1 MTSGARRG
9 IAWWAA
15 VGLAAAQGV
24 LSPTFVAHGAT
35 APATTADARATSLD
49 AALAMR
55 AKGRAG
61 SAQRT
66 IDSAYP
72 WQTGTSLSKRNP
84 AGTPKTSQE
93 RFGESEPSDEP
104 KPESWA
110 SVMPQ
115 PSPSPSAMPGPSPS
129 SPPKPTASSGPTRSP
144 TEWKPA
150 ANRAG
155 KRAKPKRVID
165 LANPDPGRRAVVPRE
180 MAVVPEAKSPT
191 AFMLPDRAPAA
202 GSQPR
207 TLSAAGDAGGPGER
221 AEDVRDVANAD
232 TTRRSVYL
240 PDPALG
246 SRLVIASLFALMFS
260 IVGLIT
266 VAIRRRRW

>member
-9 IAWWAA
+9 LACWAA

-24 LSPTFVAHGAT
+24 LSPTFMGHGAT
-35 APATTADARATSLD
+35 APATTAEARASLD
-49 AALAMR
+49 GALAMR
-55 AKGRAG
+55 ARGRAG
-61 SAQRT
+61 FAERT

-72 WQTGTSLSKRNP
+72 GQTRTSLTKRNP
-84 AGTPKTSQE
+84 AGTPKPSQE
-93 RFGESEPSDEP
+93 RFGGSEPSDEP
-104 KPESWA
+104 KPESSA
-110 SVMPQ
+110 SMKPQ

-144 TEWKPA
+144 TERKPA

-180 MAVVPEAKSPT
+180 MVVVPEAESPT
-191 AFMLPDRAPAA
+191 AFTLPDRAPTA

-207 TLSAAGDAGGPGER
+207 PLSAAGDAGGPGER

-232 TTRRSVYL
+232 ATRRSVYL